1 MYLIDMFKNYKTKRK
16 LREENI
22 RLSEKNKSLE
32 EELNRVFTMQY
43 KHSTNIIR
51 EERNIHKLVSNYL
64 IKRDDYFEKDMP
76 VEYIKRNIASNMLK
90 ELEHTIQ
97 YDFYDTDMGRVYV
110 GMLWAVTGDKKNE

>member
-1 MYLIDMFKNYKTKRK
+1 MYLTEMFKNYKTKRK

-22 RLSEKNKSLE
+22 RLSEKNKNLE

-64 IKRDDYFEKDMP
+64 IKRDDYFET
-76 VEYIKRNIASNMLK
+76 EYIKRKIADNMLN
-90 ELEHTIQ
+90 ELEHVIQ

>member
-1 MYLIDMFKNYKTKRK
+1 MSFIEKWKNRETKKK

-22 RLSEKNKSLE
+22 RLSEKSKNLE
-32 EELNRVFTMQY
+32 EQLNRVFTMQY
-43 KHSTNIIR
+43 KHSTNVIR

-64 IKRDDYFEKDMP
+64 IKKGDCFEGDIP
-76 VEYIKRNIASNMLK
+76 VEYIKREIANNMLT